1 VKRRTRRCAVA
12 FAAVTAIVA
21 GGAMPTPTAATT
33 GSPTSARAAALVEQT
48 RTASR
53 AHDLT
58 GSVVLTWRDVD
69 GRRQHALVS
78 VRSRGGTVE
87 LDGAA
92 RDVITRGDQTYVSG
106 AHGWSDTEGDVDRA
120 LPSPG
125 RHWSLSVVAG
135 PLVAGRPTHVV
146 VARRPG
152 DGAPGRV
159 AQRLFVDDA
168 SGWLLRREVLDE
180 HGRVERSSSFHRVD
194 IEETA
199 GAPLVAP
206 RAHRTAVA
214 SRVRDLRRGFR
225 APESLGTYTLVGG
238 VRRDDGTMQLTYHDG
253 LFSVSVFERRG
264 ALEWDDL
271 PDGGVKDELADRR
284 VERYAE
290 PGEDVLVWEDGG
302 VVFTC
307 ASDAPEDALAPVV
320 EALAPDDHGGV
331 VDDAVDLVLTPFGW
345 S

>member
-1 VKRRTRRCAVA
+1 
-12 FAAVTAIVA
+12 
-21 GGAMPTPTAATT
+21 M
-33 GSPTSARAAALVEQT
+33 
-48 RTASR
+48 
-53 AHDLT
+53 
-58 GSVVLTWRDVD
+58 RDV
-69 GRRQHALVS
+69 
-78 VRSRGGTVE
+78 
-87 LDGAA
+87 
-92 RDVITRGDQTYVSG
+92 
-106 AHGWSDTEGDVDRA
+106 
-120 LPSPG
+120 
-125 RHWSLSVVAG
+125 
-135 PLVAGRPTHVV
+135 
-146 VARRPG
+146 
-152 DGAPGRV
+152 
-159 AQRLFVDDA
+159 
-168 SGWLLRREVLDE
+168 
-180 HGRVERSSSFHRVD
+180 
-194 IEETA
+194 
-199 GAPLVAP
+199 
-206 RAHRTAVA
+206 
-214 SRVRDLRRGFR
+214 RRGFR